1 MVPKIKGRDALAC
14 TWASSKLAGRA
25 PAGMALFRLFFGGA
39 RRPELA
45 SRDDHALQTLARA
58 ELREVLGVGAA
69 PRLVRVTRWLDAMP
83 QYELGHAA
91 RVAGIEARA
100 LSLPWLALA
109 GNAYHG
115 VGVPDCIRSGEGA
128 SARVLGY
135 LATHAGAAVVPAA
148 LGA

>member
-1 MVPKIKGRDALAC
+1 M
-14 TWASSKLAGRA
+14 
-25 PAGMALFRLFFGGA
+25 
-39 RRPELA
+39 
-45 SRDDHALQTLARA
+45 
-58 ELREVLGVGAA
+58 LGIGAA

-115 VGVPDCIRSGEGA
+115 VGIPDCIRSGEGA
-128 SARVLGY
+128 SARVMGY
-135 LATHAGAAVVPAA
+135 LATHAGAAGVPAA
-148 LGA
+148 RGA